1 MPVVQVEILRTRTVT
16 IKESGVLEVRA
27 PKDVI
32 DNGDLHEWVE
42 NNVHEKDIER
52 VMEMSDESED
62 IEIDEVNLL
71 DGEE

>member
-1 MPVVQVEILRTRTVT
+1 MPVVEIEILRTRTVT
-16 IKESGVLEVRA
+16 IEESGTLEVEV
-27 PKDVI
+27 PQDVI

-42 NNVHEKDIER
+42 NNVSGRDIDR
-52 VMEMSDESED
+52 VMEISDEDEN

>member
-1 MPVVQVEILRTRTVT
+1 MPVVEIEILRTRTVT
-16 IKESGVLEVRA
+16 IEESGTLEVRV
-27 PKDVI
+27 PQDVI

-42 NNVHEKDIER
+42 ENVHKKDIER
-52 VMEMSDESED
+52 VMEMSDENED